1 MAQTKRKTKH
11 RGNAAGMV
19 EARGRTGRPPTAE
32 ERKGTTDRKS
42 AGGKSKTREQQLNR
56 LDRPP
61 TWRGAI
67 LRAMLAA
74 ILMLLIGIVVLKNSN
89 EAIAL
94 FPIVLLFYI
103 PISYYTDAWMY
114 KRRQRQ
120 KANAKAKAKAEAKA
134 KADG

>member
-1 MAQTKRKTKH
+1 M
-11 RGNAAGMV
+11 
-19 EARGRTGRPPTAE
+19 
-32 ERKGTTDRKS
+32 
-42 AGGKSKTREQQLNR
+42 NR

-67 LRAMLAA
+67 VRAMIAA
-74 ILMLLIGIVVLKNSN
+74 IGMLLIGILLLKNSN

-94 FPIVLLFYI
+94 FPVVLVFYI
-103 PISYYTDAWMY
+103 PISYYTDVWMY

-134 KADG
+134 KADAR

>member
-1 MAQTKRKTKH
+1 MAPTKRKTKH

-19 EARGRTGRPPTAE
+19 ESRGRTGRPPTAE
-32 ERKGTTDRKS
+32 ERKGT
-42 AGGKSKTREQQLNR
+42 AREKAKERERQKMNR
-56 LDRPP
+56 LDRAP

-67 LRAMLAA
+67 TRAMLAA
-74 ILMLLIGIVVLKNSN
+74 ILMLLIGIVVLKNSS

-120 KANAKAKAKAEAKA
+120 KANAKARAKAEAKA
-134 KADG
+134 RTDAQ

>member
-1 MAQTKRKTKH
+1 MAPTKRKTKH

-19 EARGRTGRPPTAE
+19 ESRGRTGRPPTAA
-32 ERKGTTDRKS
+32 ERNGTAAREK
-42 AGGKSKTREQQLNR
+42 AKTREEKLNR

-67 LRAMLAA
+67 VRAMLAA
-74 ILMLLIGIVVLKNSN
+74 ILMLLIGIVFLKNSS

-120 KANAKAKAKAEAKA
+120 KANAKARAKAEAKA
-134 KADG
+134 KADAQ

>member
-19 EARGRTGRPPTAE
+19 ESRGRTGRPPTAA
-32 ERKGTTDRKS
+32 ERNGTAAKEK
-42 AGGKSKTREQQLNR
+42 AKAREQKLNR

-67 LRAMLAA
+67 VRAMLAA

-120 KANAKAKAKAEAKA
+120 KAATTAKAKAEAKA
-134 KADG
+134 KADAR

>member
-19 EARGRTGRPPTAE
+19 ESRGRTGRPPTAA
-32 ERKGTTDRKS
+32 ERKGTAAS
-42 AGGKSKTREQQLNR
+42 EKSKARDRSKIGQQLNR

-67 LRAMLAA
+67 VKAMLAA
-74 ILMLLIGIVVLKNSN
+74 IALLLIGILVLKNSS
-89 EAIAL
+89 EAIEL
-94 FPIVLLFYI
+94 FPIVLLLYI
-103 PISYYTDAWMY
+103 PVSYYADVWAY

-120 KANAKAKAKAEAKA
+120 KASAKAKAKAEAKA
-134 KADG
+134 KAQ

>member
-19 EARGRTGRPPTAE
+19 ESRGRTGRPPTAE
-32 ERKGTTDRKS
+32 ERKGTARE
-42 AGGKSKTREQQLNR
+42 KSKAREQKLNR

-67 LRAMLAA
+67 VKAMLAA
-74 ILMLLIGIVVLKNSN
+74 ILMLLIGIVALKNSS

-134 KADG
+134 KAQAQ

>member
-19 EARGRTGRPPTAE
+19 ESRGRTGRPPTAA
-32 ERKGTTDRKS
+32 ERKGTAT
-42 AGGKSKTREQQLNR
+42 GKSKAREQQLNR

-67 LRAMLAA
+67 VRAMLAA
-74 ILMLLIGIVVLKNSN
+74 ILMLLIGIVVLKNSS

-94 FPIVLLFYI
+94 FPIVLLLYI

-134 KADG
+134 Q